1 MSQKQ
6 NQTNPAPAGGIVYA
20 YTQHEATL
28 KVVENVCSINM
39 IRLKQDRTKDPV
51 EDVLSQ
57 IPMPYTVMPYD
68 ERLVEDL
75 KRRAAQ
81 ARVWIMELGGKTLA
95 VANVPP
101 ASESYAYTALPTAL
115 PEEIA
120 VKIKEKAPWLN
131 MKTLNFEDNKPVTV
145 IEGYVPI
152 ILYAVL
158 PVDKA
163 VELKTR
169 APWVRLLLMQLDG
182 KIVER
187 LTNRPYDP
195 KADYPADVIK
205 AALKIYEVKSGHVR
219 YIRCIED
226 LFCEVGGRKIAVFN
240 DVMREAL
247 RLLVPPH
254 VKLELVK
261 TCDGNDCVE
270 VNPLGLKSG
279 YRISLPGTAGRLTA
293 EQMAEMIRRGE
304 ARIYYVDIEAQEV
317 PLCNVA

>member
-20 YTQHEATL
+20 YTQHETAVRIIETMC
-28 KVVENVCSINM
+28 NIDI
-39 IRLKQDRTKDPV
+39 IRLKQDRAKDPV
-51 EDVLSQ
+51 EDVMTQ

-68 ERLVEDL
+68 ERLIEDL

-101 ASESYAYTALPTAL
+101 ASESYAYTALP
-115 PEEIA
+115 EEIA
-120 VKIKEKAPWLN
+120 VKIKEKVPWLN
-131 MKTLNFEDNKPVTV
+131 MKTLRFEDKPITV

-152 ILYAVL
+152 ILYTVL
-158 PVDKA
+158 PIDKA
-163 VELKTR
+163 VELKAR
-169 APWVRLLLMQLDG
+169 APWIKLLLMQLDG
-182 KIVER
+182 KIVEQ

-226 LFCEVGGRKIAVFN
+226 LFCEVGGRKMAVFN

-261 TCDGNDCVE
+261 TCNGSDCVE
-270 VNPLGLKSG
+270 INPLGLKSG
-279 YRISLPGTAGRLTA
+279 YRISFPGTVGKLSV
-293 EQMAEMIRRGE
+293 EQMAEMIAGGQ
-304 ARIYYVDIEAQEV
+304 ARIYYVDIEAQEA

>member
-1 MSQKQ
+1 MSQNQ
-6 NQTNPAPAGGIVYA
+6 TQTNPASAGGIVYA
-20 YTQHEATL
+20 YTQHEVTL
-28 KVVENVCSINM
+28 KAIENTCGVNI

-57 IPMPYTVMPYD
+57 MPMPYTVMPYD
-68 ERLVEDL
+68 ERLIEEDL

-81 ARVWIMELGGKTLA
+81 ARVWIMELGGRTLA

-101 ASESYAYTALPTAL
+101 TSESHAYTALPEEVAL
-115 PEEIA
+115 Q
-120 VKIKEKAPWLN
+120 IKEKAPWLK
-131 MKTLNFEDNKPVTV
+131 MKTMKFEDKPITV

-163 VELKTR
+163 VELKMR
-169 APWVRLLLMQLDG
+169 APWIRLLLMQLDG
-182 KIVER
+182 KIVEK

-205 AALKIYEVKSGHVR
+205 AALKIYEVKGGYVR
-219 YIRCIED
+219 YMRCIED
-226 LFCEVGGRKIAVFN
+226 LFCDVREQRKMAVFN

-247 RLLVPPH
+247 RILMPPY

-261 TCDGNDCVE
+261 TCDGNECAE

-279 YRISLPGTAGRLTA
+279 YRISLPGTVGRLTA
-293 EQMAEMIRRGE
+293 EQMAEVIASGQ
-304 ARIYYVDIEAQEV
+304 ARIYYVDVEAQEV

>member
-1 MSQKQ
+1 MSEQ
-6 NQTNPAPAGGIVYA
+6 NQTQTTQTNPAPAGGIVYA
-20 YTQHEATL
+20 YTQHEVSL
-28 KVVENVCSINM
+28 KAIESACNVNI
-39 IRLKQDRTKDPV
+39 IRLKQDRTRDPV

-68 ERLVEDL
+68 ERLIEDL
-75 KRRAAQ
+75 KRRA

-101 ASESYAYTALPTAL
+101 ASPVSEYTAL

-120 VKIKEKAPWLN
+120 LQIKEKAPWLN
-131 MKTLNFEDNKPVTV
+131 MKTLRFEDKPITV

-158 PVDKA
+158 PIDKA

-169 APWVRLLLMQLDG
+169 APWVRLMLMQLDG
-182 KIVER
+182 KIVEQ

-195 KADYPADVIK
+195 KADYPPDIIK

-219 YIRCIED
+219 YMRCIED
-226 LFCEVGGRKIAVFN
+226 LFCEAGGRVAVFN

-261 TCDGNDCVE
+261 TCEGNDCTE

-279 YRISLPGTAGRLTA
+279 YRISLPAVPGRLTA

-304 ARIYYVDIEAQEV
+304 ARIYYAEV
-317 PLCNVA
+317 IAEEVGVCP

>member
-1 MSQKQ
+1 MSQ
-6 NQTNPAPAGGIVYA
+6 NQPPTNPAPAGGIVYA
-20 YTQHEATL
+20 YTQHETAVKTI
-28 KVVENVCSINM
+28 ENTCNINI
-39 IRLKQDRTKDPV
+39 IRLKQDRTKDAV

-57 IPMPYTVMPYD
+57 MPMPYTVMPYD
-68 ERLVEDL
+68 EHLIEDL

-81 ARVWIMELGGKTLA
+81 ARVWIMELGGRTLA

-101 ASESYAYTALPTAL
+101 TSESHAYTAL

-131 MKTLNFEDNKPVTV
+131 MKTMRFEDKSITV

-158 PVDKA
+158 PMDKA
-163 VELKTR
+163 VELKMR
-169 APWVRLLLMQLDG
+169 APWIKLLLMQLDG
-182 KIVER
+182 KFVEQ
-187 LTNRPYDP
+187 LTKRPYDP
-195 KADYPADVIK
+195 KADYPDDVIK
-205 AALKIYEVKSGHVR
+205 AALKIYEVKSGYVR
-219 YIRCIED
+219 HMRCIED
-226 LFCEVGGRKIAVFN
+226 LFCEVGKQRKMAVFN

-247 RLLVPPH
+247 RILMPPY

-261 TCDGNDCVE
+261 TCDGNECAE

-279 YRISLPGTAGRLTA
+279 YRISLPGTVGRLTA
-293 EQMAEMIRRGE
+293 EQMAEVIASGQ
-304 ARIYYVDIEAQEV
+304 ARIYYVDVEAQEV